1 MIESNANHN
10 MMSSFMQ
17 LKLLSIAES
26 QLGKY
31 DLCTLFVLFIIY
43 NLVKKYHI
51 EIKECLYPEK
61 KRYVYHLEL
70 IYIYPGT
77 YSSGRIEKN
86 EINEA
91 IFFDLQKNKNE
102 YDIPECKLL
111 KCNHYSDIN
120 SNENVLIYLPEHNN
134 KSYIKFKVNK
144 TNLYLKNITSEG
156 REESLNTEKNK
167 CKKVKYEYELYSY
180 ESTVKLDEYIE
191 YCKENYKK
199 FKNDIENKEA
209 LIYRYNGSDE
219 GINFKK
225 SKFTTNKTFDNLILE
240 HKVKKNLKKSIDD
253 FFKNPNSIY
262 EKYGM
267 PRKLGILLYGPPG
280 TGKTSVIKA
289 VINYSRQYYL
299 SHVYDIDL
307 SAINKKD
314 EAMNVLMSD
323 RLTNNIVVLEEFDQA
338 SCVKKRKNKSNKVN
352 DMGISMN
359 DIHKIKTMDD
369 DLLMKELQNMNV
381 VCGPQQSKINDFTTE
396 DFLKIFDGVKEL
408 NKVIYIATTNNINE
422 IDPAVLRRFE
432 IQEELSY
439 HSRDLVKEQLER
451 SFDKK
456 VPPPIVL
463 PHNKIT
469 GCKLEQICRLSS
481 TLEEAISEIHSMYL
495 SFTSK

>member
-31 DLCTLFVLFIIY
+31 DLTTLFILFVIY

-70 IYIYPGT
+70 IYIYPST
-77 YSSGRIEKN
+77 YSPGRIEKN
-86 EINEA
+86 ELNEA

-134 KSYIKFKVNK
+134 KSYIKFTVNK
-144 TNLYLKNITSEG
+144 TDLYLKNNTLEQ
-156 REESLNTEKNK
+156 REESLTTEKNK

-199 FKNDIENKEA
+199 FKIDIENKEA
-209 LIYRYNGSDE
+209 LIYRYTDSDM

-225 SKFTTNKTFDNLILE
+225 CKFTTNKTFDNLILE

-253 FFKNPNSIY
+253 FFENPSSIY

-314 EAMNVLMSD
+314 EAMNILMSD

-338 SCVKKRKNKSNKVN
+338 SCVKKRKNKSNKVK
-352 DMGISMN
+352 DIGISMN
-359 DIHKIKTMDD
+359 DIHKLKTMDD
-369 DLLMKELQNMNV
+369 DLLMKELQNM
-381 VCGPQQSKINDFTTE
+381 K
-396 DFLKIFDGVKEL
+396 
-408 NKVIYIATTNNINE
+408 A
-422 IDPAVLRRFE
+422 
-432 IQEELSY
+432 
-439 HSRDLVKEQLER
+439 
-451 SFDKK
+451 
-456 VPPPIVL
+456 
-463 PHNKIT
+463 
-469 GCKLEQICRLSS
+469 
-481 TLEEAISEIHSMYL
+481 
-495 SFTSK
+495 